1 MTVNPAHQHDRR
13 GAVSPAATPP
23 QTFLP
28 SHNPFTDLRAVDVSM
43 RSVCLHLP
51 RTTLQIGLSYTMVME
66 NLCCMYIQQSAA
78 ANQSI
83 NHQSII
89 YLYQTRLL
97 CSRHRPDFTRQTDRR
112 QTKASLNASA
122 LTGLGIPILLRKVA
136 MALCKGIYVKF
147 GVFEGVWP

>member
-1 MTVNPAHQHDRR
+1 MPGKEKKLAWTRLSSLINTLT
-13 GAVSPAATPP
+13 GST
-23 QTFLP
+23 
-28 SHNPFTDLRAVDVSM
+28 
-43 RSVCLHLP
+43 SVYLHLP

-147 GVFEGVWP
+147 GVFEGVWPWKFWFGTLALFGLFE